1 MSSKTDRPFRHL
13 ILFKKG
19 EKEWM
24 IYKYNNRNGKG
35 ATSLGYE
42 TEQNGNGNM
51 QFYVTYAL
59 NL

>member
-1 MSSKTDRPFRHL
+1 
-13 ILFKKG
+13 
-19 EKEWM
+19 M

-35 ATSLGYE
+35 ATNLGYE

-51 QFYVTYAL
+51 QFYVTYSL